1 MGNSR
6 DSGQLTMFPSITS
19 PCHSPGT
26 LCFCPTLVF
35 PFALLLLARPPPI
48 GWNFGHC
55 SILIAKTPPH
65 PHPSLPFLIN
75 VDWFLAWHIYKPE
88 QPCDINF
95 AGFNVLFPEQSG
107 LPQGKENKK
116 SDNVSKIFFPN
127 DKNYQDFFVVLR
139 LHPKWHDTFVAF
151 QLQINE
157 SETNLNPLSFEAPQ
171 GKGMD
176 TRGGQSPPPC
186 YALPLLHFYN
196 SFVKLILQ
204 NRY

>member
-1 MGNSR
+1 M
-6 DSGQLTMFPSITS
+6 
-19 PCHSPGT
+19 
-26 LCFCPTLVF
+26 
-35 PFALLLLARPPPI
+35 
-48 GWNFGHC
+48 
-55 SILIAKTPPH
+55 
-65 PHPSLPFLIN
+65 
-75 VDWFLAWHIYKPE
+75 DWFLAWHIYKPE

-139 LHPKWHDTFVAF
+139 LHPKWQNTIVAF

-157 SETNLNPLSFEAPQ
+157 YEANFNPLSFEAPQ

-176 TRGGQSPPPC
+176 TKGGQSPPPC

-204 NRY
+204 NRYYSNITSTFYSQSYNILLTFVTVG